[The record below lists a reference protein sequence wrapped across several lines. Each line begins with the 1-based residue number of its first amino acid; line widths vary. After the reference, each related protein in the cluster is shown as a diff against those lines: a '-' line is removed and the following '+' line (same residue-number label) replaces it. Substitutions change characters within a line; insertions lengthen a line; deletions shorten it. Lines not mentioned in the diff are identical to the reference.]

1 MTITLNVEKRAG
13 KAPAG
18 KIAGVVYGPKQPSV
32 SLAIDKR
39 IFEKTLEEAGEST
52 IISLEGLGEAIEVLV
67 QDVDFDPIK
76 GHVRHV
82 DFYAIEAGKEITV
95 DVPLEFIG
103 EPEAL
108 NLGGV
113 LTKALHEIEI
123 TCRPSKLP
131 KEIVVDVSSLN
142 TFEDSIRVKDLNLP
156 EGVKVENDPEDTVAV
171 VVPVEEEKEEPVVP
185 IDMSAIEVE
194 KKGKEET
201 TEGEASEK
209 SPEKGAE

>member
-1 MTITLNVEKRAG
+1 MTITLTVEKRQG
-13 KAPAG
+13 KAPKG

-39 IFEKTLEEAGEST
+39 VFEKTLEEAGEST
-52 IISLEGLGEAIEVLV
+52 IINLEGLGEVMEVLV
-67 QDVDFDPIK
+67 HDVDFDPVK
-76 GHVRHV
+76 GNVRHV

-95 DVPLEFIG
+95 DVPLEFVG

-108 NLGGV
+108 KLGGV
-113 LTKALHEIEI
+113 LTKALHEIEV

-156 EGVKVENDPEDTVAV
+156 EGVKVENDPEDTVAI
-171 VVPVEEEKEEPVVP
+171 VVPVEEEKEEPVAP

-201 TEGEASEK
+201 EEGAAPEAEAK
-209 SPEKGAE
+209 KKE

>member
-108 NLGGV
+108 KLGGV

-194 KKGKEET
+194 KKGKEDT
-201 TEGEASEK
+201 TEGDASQK
-209 SPEKGAE
+209 APEKGA